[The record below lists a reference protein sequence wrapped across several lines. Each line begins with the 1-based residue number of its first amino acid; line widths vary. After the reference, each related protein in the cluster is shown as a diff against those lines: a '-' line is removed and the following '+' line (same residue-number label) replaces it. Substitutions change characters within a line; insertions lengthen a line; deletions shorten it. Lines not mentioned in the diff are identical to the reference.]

1 MAAATLTFPS
11 ITLLKNVFDPVENQD
26 AATKYY
32 VDHAISSGGANIGAA
47 GNATEIQF
55 NSANTLS
62 ASANLTFDGNLLTI
76 TGNITS
82 SNANLGNLITANY
95 LTVNNRI
102 IVPDIKT
109 NSIIGNR
116 ANIAVSSNTVVD
128 TFTASLYRA
137 AKYVIKA
144 SNDLGYQVLEAIVV
158 HDNLGSYATVY
169 GSITTAADD
178 IVEIETYLDGSNIKL
193 TANAITV
200 SSNTTVKLLSTYISD

>member
-11 ITLLKNVFDPVENQD
+11 ITLLKNVFDPVDNQD

-32 VDHAISSGGANIGAA
+32 VDHAISGGGSIGAS

-62 ASANLTFDGNLLTI
+62 ASANLTFSGNLLTI
-76 TGNITS
+76 TGNITVTNS
-82 SNANLGNLITANY
+82 ANLGNLITANY
-95 LTVNNRI
+95 LTVNNSLTT
-102 IVPDIKT
+102 PNIKT
-109 NSIIGNR
+109 DSIIGNR

-128 TFTASLYRA
+128 TFTASMYRA

-144 SNDLGYQVLEAIVV
+144 NNDLGYQVLEAIVV
-158 HDNLGSYATVY
+158 HDNVGSYATIY
-169 GSITTAADD
+169 GSISTTVDD
-178 IVEIETYLDGSNIKL
+178 IVEIETYYDGSNIKL